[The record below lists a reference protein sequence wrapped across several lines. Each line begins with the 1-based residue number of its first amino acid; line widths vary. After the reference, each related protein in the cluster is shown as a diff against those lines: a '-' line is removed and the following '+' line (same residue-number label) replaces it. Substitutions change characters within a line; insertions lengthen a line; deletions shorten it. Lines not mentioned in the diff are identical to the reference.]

1 MSIDTEI
8 QDGVLLVTNNDPAT
22 RNAIGL
28 DAFDGLAE
36 AVEQATNNPDIGAV
50 VVTGAG
56 GFFCSGGDING
67 LRQRVGA
74 EPAARREG
82 IDKLHAMI
90 QIFRNCP
97 KPVIAAIEGGA
108 AGAGVSLALAC
119 DLIVAARD
127 AYFSVAYVKI
137 GLTPDG
143 GATSFLSQSLP
154 RQLVAELC
162 MTGDR
167 VGVERLHQFGVINRL
182 TEPGEALPTALAAA
196 KQLSRGPARSIS
208 RIKELTFLGQAN
220 TLDEQ
225 LECEAERMSASLG
238 DDEAAEGTRA
248 FLEKRPPDFVGLRSK
263 DVS

>member
-1 MSIDTEI
+1 MTIESEVHG
-8 QDGVLLVTNNDPAT
+8 GVLLITNNDPAT

-28 DAFDGLAE
+28 DAFDSLA
-36 AVEQATNNPDIGAV
+36 ASVAQANNDSGVGAV
-50 VVTGAG
+50 IITGAG

-74 EPAARREG
+74 DEASRREG

-90 QIFRNCP
+90 RILRECP

-119 DLIVAARD
+119 DLIIAARD

-143 GATSFLSQSLP
+143 GATAFLSQSLP

-162 MTGDR
+162 LTGDR
-167 VGVERLHQFGVINRL
+167 VGVERFHRFGVVNQL
-182 TEPGEALPTALAAA
+182 TEPGEALATALSGASQLA
-196 KQLSRGPARSIS
+196 KGPARAIT
-208 RIKELTFLGQAN
+208 RIKQLTHLGQTN
-220 TLDEQ
+220 SLDDQ
-225 LECEAERMSASLG
+225 LGCEADRMSSSLA
-238 DDEAAEGTRA
+238 DAEAAEGISA
-248 FLEKRPPDFVGLRSK
+248 FLEKRAPDFAKLRGS
-263 DVS
+263 

>member
-1 MSIDTEI
+1 MPIESEVR
-8 QDGVLLVTNNDPAT
+8 DGILLVTNNDPAT

-28 DAFDGLAE
+28 DAFDGLAAAVAE
-36 AVEQATNNPDIGAV
+36 ANDRPDIGAV
-50 VVTGAG
+50 VITGAG

-74 EPAARREG
+74 KDAARREG

-90 QIFRNCP
+90 RILRDCH
-97 KPVIAAIEGGA
+97 KPIIAAVEGGA

-143 GATSFLSQSLP
+143 GATAFLSQSMP

-162 MTGDR
+162 LTGNK
-167 VGVERLHQFGVINRL
+167 VGVDRFQQFGVVNQL
-182 TEPGEALPTALAAA
+182 TEPGEALPTAMAAA
-196 KQLSRGPARSIS
+196 AGLATGPARAMT
-208 RIKELTFLGQAN
+208 RIKELTYLGQTN
-220 TLDEQ
+220 PLEDQLD
-225 LECEAERMSASLG
+225 CESDRMSASLA
-238 DDEAAEGTRA
+238 DAEAKEGTSA
-248 FLEKRPPDFVGLRSK
+248 FLEKRPPDFAKLR
-263 DVS
+263 DQ

>member
-1 MSIDTEI
+1 MPIETEVK
-8 QDGVLLVTNNDPAT
+8 DGILLVTNNDPAT

-28 DAFDGLAE
+28 DAFDGLAA
-36 AVEQATNNPDIGAV
+36 AVARATDDPQIGSI

-74 EPAARREG
+74 EEQARRQG

-90 QIFRNCP
+90 RIFRECP
-97 KPVIAAIEGGA
+97 KPIIAAIEGGA

-119 DLIVAARD
+119 DLIIAASD

-143 GATSFLSQSLP
+143 GATAFLSQSLP

-162 MTGDR
+162 LTGDR
-167 VGVERLHQFGVINRL
+167 IGVDRLHQFGVVNRL
-182 TEPGEALPTALAAA
+182 TDPGLALQTAMAAA
-196 KQLSRGPARSIS
+196 AGLSAGPAGAIT
-208 RIKELTFLGQAN
+208 RIKELTHLGQAN
-220 TLDEQ
+220 SLDEQ
-225 LECEAERMSASLG
+225 LDCEADRMSASLA
-238 DDEAAEGTRA
+238 DAEAREGTSA
-248 FLEKRPPDFVGLRSK
+248 FLEKRPPDFARLRKS
-263 DVS
+263 

>member
-1 MSIDTEI
+1 MPVESEI
-8 QDGVLLVTNNDPAT
+8 RDGILLVTNNDPAT

-28 DAFDGLAE
+28 DAFDGLAA
-36 AVEQATNNPDIGAV
+36 AVAQANESPNVAAV
-50 VVTGAG
+50 VITGAG

-74 EPAARREG
+74 DNAARREG

-90 QIFRNCP
+90 RILRECT

-143 GATSFLSQSLP
+143 GATAFLSQSLP

-162 MTGDR
+162 FTGNK
-167 VGVERLHQFGVINRL
+167 VGVERFHHFGVVNQL
-182 TEPGEALPTALAAA
+182 TEPGDALSTALDAAA
-196 KQLSRGPARSIS
+196 ALAHGPARAMT
-208 RIKELTFLGQAN
+208 RIKELTHLGQTN
-220 TLDEQ
+220 SLEEQ
-225 LECEAERMSASLG
+225 LDCEASRMSSSLA
-238 DDEAAEGTRA
+238 DAEAKEGTSA
-248 FLEKRPPDFVGLRSK
+248 FLEKRPPDFAKLREC
-263 DVS
+263 